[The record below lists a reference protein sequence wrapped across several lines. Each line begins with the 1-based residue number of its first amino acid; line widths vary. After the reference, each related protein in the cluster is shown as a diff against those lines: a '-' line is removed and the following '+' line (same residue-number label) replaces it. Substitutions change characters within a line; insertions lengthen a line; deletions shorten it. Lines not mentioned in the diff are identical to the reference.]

1 MGWLKGAYLR
11 VERVLYDG
19 LRARADA
26 RLAARARKHG
36 QRPQPTHLITGERG
50 EDAAFFYLRELGYTV
65 VARRWRSDRLTSDL
79 DLVAWDG
86 PTLVFFEVKTRT
98 ARDLFPAE
106 AAVNPAKQR
115 QLRKLTSAWL
125 AQLPARHR
133 GHVPVRFDVLSVYL
147 VTDTPEFEHMP
158 GAFPYR
164 ESS

>member
-98 ARDLFPAE
+98 ARDLVPAE
-106 AAVNPAKQR
+106 QQVDPAKQR
-115 QLRKLTSAWL
+115 LLRRMAAAYLN
-125 AQLPARHR
+125 QFPEPHR
-133 GHVPVRFDVLSVYL
+133 SHTEARFDVLSVYL
-147 VTDTPEFEHMP
+147 LP
-158 GAFPYR
+158 GGIEYDHLPNAFPR
-164 ESS
+164 HVW

>member
-98 ARDLFPAE
+98 ARDLVPAE
-106 AAVNPAKQR
+106 QQVDRGMGGRIGMMNVSRKH
-115 QLRKLTSAWL
+115 LRREPVCLCGWDFLRPVL
-125 AQLPARHR
+125 AQSADQGR
-133 GHVPVRFDVLSVYL
+133 
-147 VTDTPEFEHMP
+147 
-158 GAFPYR
+158 AA
-164 ESS
+164 